1 MKTEA
6 KKNLLA
12 ASLYIAL
19 AVMIV
24 TIVTVTVV
32 SVAKKAKEILPPTND
47 SSQTVTDR
55 DEATEPA
62 TRPTAPTEQT
72 EPTGVTK
79 PTTAPTE
86 DKSTVTHPESDD
98 SQQVDEP
105 VEEKMPESFS
115 VPANGYVSKGYEDDL
130 PVWSIT
136 MEDYRIHDGIDVLCD
151 SDAEVY
157 ACADG
162 TVESVYEDPL
172 MGYAVTVYHGGGLRS
187 TYMGLTGEY
196 PSGIAPGVK
205 VVEGQVMAWVGD
217 TALIECAE
225 PKHLHFVM
233 TLDEETV
240 DPMDYIE
247 FESAT
252 MNEYE

>member
-24 TIVTVTVV
+24 TVVAVTVI
-32 SVAKKAKEILPPTND
+32 SIAKKAKDIVPSEPATTQI
-47 SSQTVTDR
+47 TD
-55 DEATEPA
+55 DKDKATEPI

-72 EPTGVTK
+72 DPTSGTK
-79 PTTAPTE
+79 PTKAPNS
-86 DKSTVTHPESDD
+86 DKDTVTPPESDN

-105 VEEKMPESFS
+105 VDDKIPESFS
-115 VPANGYVSKGYEDDL
+115 VPANGYISKGYEPDL
-130 PVWSIT
+130 PVWSTT

-162 TVESVYEDPL
+162 TIESVYEDPL

-187 TYMGLTGEY
+187 TYMGLTGDY
-196 PSGIAPGVK
+196 PGGITPGGK

-225 PKHLHFVM
+225 PMHLHFVM

-240 DPMDYIE
+240 DPQDYIT